1 MMGLMSLLT
10 NLMQAPFLVSIA
22 YVLLVLA
29 ILLFLATSAA
39 YLWFRRSLPRMT
51 DKIRVSNLSAPVEII
66 RDSDGIPHIYA
77 ASKADAWFG
86 LGYVHAQDRLWQM
99 DFQRRIARGRVAE
112 LLGKRGVTFDLL
124 ARTIGFT
131 HVAAQTWDGLDS
143 FTREAIAS
151 YSNGVNAFLEH
162 CPKSR
167 LAPEFFILRTRPEPW
182 SGQDT
187 VLLSLLLA
195 WNLAGNYPTELLR
208 QRLCEAVGEARCHE
222 LMPGYFAASGSVHLA
237 GVNGSF
243 AAADPGFEPPGSF
256 GEGAGSNLW
265 AVGPGKTDTGGAV
278 LANDPH
284 LPSTNPMTWYLAHVC
299 APGLDAIGATT
310 PGVPAVVL
318 GRNRDICWGITN
330 LNPDV
335 QDFYRERLDETGSL
349 AEFLGK
355 LEPLQIVNE
364 TIRVRGS
371 APVSLRVRITR
382 HGPLAQGIMGLD
394 DESAEPLAFRWT
406 GLDPANTS
414 LSAFLRLNQAH
425 DWQSFCDALRLCTAI
440 PVNFGY
446 ADTRGNFGFHAVGKI
461 PIRESGDGSVPT
473 IGWSGENEW
482 KAFIPFD
489 ELPHSFNP
497 SSGYVVRV
505 NTAPPDP
512 DYPYLLTTDWVEPYR
527 LDRIREVI
535 HGNERMTEKDHAA
548 LQADTI
554 SLFARRALPLLLPLV
569 SPGDADTNSAVHLLS
584 EWDCDT
590 AGHSAAAAIFCAWT
604 LELPRTLLGRELSAD
619 LLASYEAWP
628 SWACR
633 FMLDAV
639 TKKVGI
645 DCDPAQAAQASLKKA
660 LATLRS
666 KLGNDIRSWR
676 WERVHRAV
684 FPHSPLNTN
693 RWLRRF
699 FSYAVPTGGDWST
712 VNLGGIVSASP
723 FDQRNIAGYRQI
735 IDMSLSG
742 GSFIHAGRQ
751 CGHFLAQR
759 FDYKHSWA
767 AVGYRT
773 MRVERTTVE
782 RDAVG
787 TLRLAP
793 PSKK

>member
-1 MMGLMSLLT
+1 MTCLMLLLT
-10 NLMQAPFLVSIA
+10 NLIQVPSLISIG
-22 YVLLVLA
+22 YVLLVFA
-29 ILLFLATSAA
+29 ILLLLAPAAA
-39 YLWFRRSLPRMT
+39 YLWFRRSLPRIT
-51 DKIRVSNLSAPVEII
+51 EKITVSNISDLVEII

-77 ASKADAWFG
+77 VSKADAWFG

-99 DFQRRIARGRVAE
+99 DFQRRIGRGRVAE

-124 ARTIGFT
+124 ARTIGFAR
-131 HVAAQTWDGLDS
+131 VAAQTWEGLDN
-143 FTREAIAS
+143 FTRDAIES

-162 CPKSR
+162 SPRSR
-167 LAPEFFILRTRPEPW
+167 LAPEFLILRARPEPW
-182 SGQDT
+182 TGQDT
-187 VLLSLLLA
+187 MLLSLLLA

-208 QRLCEAVGEARCHE
+208 QRLCEAVGEARCRE
-222 LMPGYFAASGSVHLA
+222 LMPGYFDASGSIHLA
-237 GVNGSF
+237 VVNGAF
-243 AAADPGFEPPGSF
+243 AASAPGFEPPGSF

-284 LPSTNPMTWYLAHVC
+284 LPSTNPMTWYLAHVS

-335 QDFYRERLDETGSL
+335 QDFYRERLDETGAF

-364 TIRVRGS
+364 IIRVRGS
-371 APVSLRVRITR
+371 APISLRVRITR

-394 DESAEPLAFRWT
+394 EERAEPLAFRWT

-414 LSAFLRLNQAH
+414 LSAFLRLNEAH
-425 DWQSFCDALRLCTAI
+425 DWQSFCDALRLCTAV

-461 PIRESGDGSVPT
+461 PIREGGDGSVPG
-473 IGWSGENEW
+473 IGWTGENEW

-497 SSGYVVRV
+497 SSGHVVRI

-527 LDRIREVI
+527 LDRICEVI
-535 HGNERMTEKDHAA
+535 QASGRMTEKDHAA

-569 SPGDADTNSAVHLLS
+569 TPGDADTSSAVNLLRD
-584 EWDCDT
+584 WDCDT
-590 AGHSAAAAIFCAWT
+590 GGHSAAAAIFCAWT
-604 LELPRTLLGRELSAD
+604 LELPRALLGRELSAD
-619 LLASYEAWP
+619 LLGSYEAWP
-628 SWACR
+628 SWASR
-633 FMLDAV
+633 FTLDAV
-639 TKKVGI
+639 TKKVRI

-660 LATLRS
+660 LSTLRR
-666 KLGNDIRSWR
+666 KLGNNIGSWR
-676 WERVHRAV
+676 WDRVHRAV

-693 RWLRRF
+693 KWLRHF
-699 FSYAVPTGGDWST
+699 FSYSVPIGGDWST
-712 VNLGGIVSASP
+712 INLGGIVPSSP

-735 IDMSLSG
+735 IDMSGPG

-759 FDYKHSWA
+759 FDYRHDWA
-767 AVGYRT
+767 TVNYRP
-773 MRVERTTVE
+773 MRVERATVE
-782 RDAVG
+782 RDAAG
-787 TLRLAP
+787 TLHLVP
-793 PSKK
+793 VSKK